1 MTDTPPPGA
10 APATGAPPLPD
21 VSANIRAELARRRV
35 TARDAQEAMGISST
49 TWDSRMSA
57 PGFWRLKEL
66 ESLADWLGVDVVVL
80 LRGAR

>member
-21 VSANIRAELARRRV
+21 VSANIRAELARRRRTV
-35 TARDAQEAMGISST
+35 RDAQGAMNISSS
-49 TWDSRMSA
+49 TWDARMSE

-66 ESLADWLGVDVVVL
+66 EALADWLGVELTDLV
-80 LRGAR
+80 RGTR